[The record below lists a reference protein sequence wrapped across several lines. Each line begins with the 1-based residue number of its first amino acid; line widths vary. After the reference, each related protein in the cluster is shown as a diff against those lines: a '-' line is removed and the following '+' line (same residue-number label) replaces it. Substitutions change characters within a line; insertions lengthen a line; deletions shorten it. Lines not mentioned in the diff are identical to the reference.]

1 MNFEFLEM
9 KILGTETP
17 LPHHHLVY
25 CWNGPQ
31 AKGKKFIKNCCTS
44 LSLRQMFTLS
54 FADVLM
60 FVGSFS
66 FLVPLEIQTISFF
79 KREILKIIWAKP
91 YFTVE
96 KLNLK
101 S

>member
-1 MNFEFLEM
+1 
-9 KILGTETP
+9 
-17 LPHHHLVY
+17 
-25 CWNGPQ
+25 
-31 AKGKKFIKNCCTS
+31 
-44 LSLRQMFTLS
+44 MFTLS